1 MLSRPSKKRRL
12 SPSDD
17 GISEKK
23 VQKAFFKNASSWNL
37 EQDYESRPRKG
48 KKNKENTKLPIKT
61 ADGRV
66 EQASTANDD
75 TASVDD
81 DDAWL
86 EENQSDGAEEDE
98 PEQVEAP
105 PTIPEREQIL
115 RAKEELAKIA
125 LHLSEDPEEHPGAF
139 KQLARIGE
147 SRLPAVQKLCMVT
160 QLAVYKDVIPGYR
173 IRPAIEDPA
182 GQKLSKEVKSLRSYE
197 HALVA
202 GYQVYVKKLAEFAKL
217 KGSAQNQGLSKV
229 AITCACTLVSTVSHF
244 NFRTDLLKIL
254 VGKLSS
260 RKVDE
265 SYNKCLT
272 TLDTLFRED
281 EEGRPSMEAVSLL
294 AKMMK
299 AKSYQL
305 NEGVLNLFLSLRL
318 LSEFSGKASRDT
330 VEIPDGDKPQKK
342 KWEFRTKRER
352 KDIKVERALAKE
364 MAQADASVSHE
375 ERDHM
380 QSETLK
386 LVFATYF
393 RILKQRL
400 PNLMGAVLEGLS
412 NLFSLSMD
420 PDLELGARSL
430 RLPDP
435 DAPQPA
441 KPNKVNLQ
449 TMTVL
454 LVRCLTAILLPP
466 WNIRSVPPLRIAA
479 FTKQLMTTAL
489 QVPEKSCQAI
499 LALVND
505 VHYTHGKKLGALFNT
520 EERKG
525 DGTFNPFSESI
536 EGSNPF
542 ATTVW
547 EGELLRRH
555 YCPQVREGQKLLE
568 KSLRTAH
575 TNSPVSTVTSQEIQT
590 YYGQDSNQ
598 AARHPSG
605 SLRGPQLHKPLLRS
619 PKQRDTEA
627 VSPSTRAPTSP
638 RAEPADQFW
647 TKADES
653 SRSPHL
659 WRKGVF
665 QKFFDHQPRGPGS
678 AGQGTPAQ
686 LYSRARDARV
696 SVPIEREER
705 HSRAA
710 RVTKTVDPWMETKR
724 KIVTPGDAE

>member
-17 GISEKK
+17 GVSEKK

-86 EENQSDGAEEDE
+86 EENQSDGAEEAE
-98 PEQVEAP
+98 PEHVEAP

-147 SRLPAVQKLCMVT
+147 SRLPAIQKLCMVT

-217 KGSAQNQGLSKV
+217 KGSAVNQGLSKV

-412 NLFSLSMD
+412 KYSHLINQDFFGDLLEALKDLIRHSEEELKEDDEENEVVEDEEEDSTVRNTTREALLCTVTAFALLSGQDAHNARQDLHLDLSFFSTHLFQSLFSLSMD

-489 QVPEKSCQAI
+489 QMPEKSCQAI

-568 KSLRTAH
+568 KSLRT
-575 TNSPVSTVTSQEIQT
+575 V
-590 YYGQDSNQ
+590 
-598 AARHPSG
+598 
-605 SLRGPQLHKPLLRS
+605 
-619 PKQRDTEA
+619 
-627 VSPSTRAPTSP
+627 
-638 RAEPADQFW
+638 
-647 TKADES
+647 
-653 SRSPHL
+653 
-659 WRKGVF
+659 
-665 QKFFDHQPRGPGS
+665 
-678 AGQGTPAQ
+678 
-686 LYSRARDARV
+686 
-696 SVPIEREER
+696 
-705 HSRAA
+705 
-710 RVTKTVDPWMETKR
+710 
-724 KIVTPGDAE
+724 